1 MLWVSCWHFPRPRQR
16 RPPPGRPREAAGSA
30 GRARPSPG
38 EGGFTVAVLPRALR
52 GVITP
57 ALLTFLFRLYFGETY
72 RLSLL
77 VISLTPSSQSLVF
90 PSQPAPP
97 VPGALLRPH
106 SSHPQGRPLGS
117 QTSPAWKVGLGG
129 GEEMVVERRNP
140 AHSSHFTDAEARPRL
155 RPRPGKEGGWCENLA
170 QRGLRK
176 HLAQVLPGT
185 LNSQRGGHQPPGET
199 SHLERLLT
207 WRDFLLCHVRSPPP
221 SPSFVDFSSPPHSS
235 LSQRLSLY
243 PPNSGHVLSLPSC
256 SWGLVDLL
264 PSSVLAAGTQAPR
277 IPLVCLG
284 GLGRGHGWVQSTN
297 SLPEGLIYK
306 YGKTHSHVPTTP
318 ES

>member
-38 EGGFTVAVLPRALR
+38 EGRFTVAVLPHALR

-97 VPGALLRPH
+97 VPPGALLRPH
-106 SSHPQGRPLGS
+106 SSHPQGRLLGS

-155 RPRPGKEGGWCENLA
+155 RPRLGKEGGWCENLA
-170 QRGLRK
+170 QRGLRE

-199 SHLERLLT
+199 SHLERLLA
-207 WRDFLLCHVRSPPP
+207 LPCAV
-221 SPSFVDFSSPPHSS
+221 SPSLSFLCRLFFTATFLPLPKAQPLSPQLWPCPLPPLLLLGPCRLASI
-235 LSQRLSLY
+235 LSAGRR
-243 PPNSGHVLSLPSC
+243 NSGSPHTSRLF
-256 SWGLVDLL
+256 GR
-264 PSSVLAAGTQAPR
+264 AG
-277 IPLVCLG
+277 
-284 GLGRGHGWVQSTN
+284 
-297 SLPEGLIYK
+297 
-306 YGKTHSHVPTTP
+306 
-318 ES
+318 